1 MLQKPRRKPS
11 WLRNMRLFSIPFI
24 FSEDEKAILYYFRKL
39 KQRTEHKINTTVG
52 GTVARPLFG
61 S

>member
-24 FSEDEKAILYYFRKL
+24 FSEDEKTILLRKL